1 MVSQAVQFGSG
12 VGRVIAAGVAALA
25 MIGLAT
31 PAAAQPGMTTP
42 AELEGVT
49 LQDKAGEVIDLEAL
63 LMNDAGEM
71 VRVGDYFNDGP
82 LARTPDGRGKP
93 AILALV
99 YYDCPVVCPLT
110 MERLRGAM
118 NKIDYTV
125 GEDFNVLVVSIDHT
139 NTTDMALG
147 EKLASL
153 LSYNRPETPAVRAG
167 WAYHT
172 ATAGNARRL
181 ADSVGFQYTFIA
193 DAGEFAHAPGLVLIT
208 PDGRVSRYID
218 GLDYVNQADDIQ
230 LGLVEAGQGSIAP
243 TLLDRLILFCFH
255 YDPSKGSYTVQA
267 VRVMQIGGVL
277 CMLGIA
283 GLILALRMQEKA
295 KQRRRAAR
303 GAAGAAGSGS
313 TAGLETPAPGPD
325 RRRAHG
331 GRGSAASARAG
342 TNTMAHRGRLPAAGI
357 ERGV

>member
-1 MVSQAVQFGSG
+1 
-12 VGRVIAAGVAALA
+12 IAGGVAALA
-25 MIGLAT
+25 LLGVPL
-31 PAAAQPGMTTP
+31 PASAQPGMTTP

-49 LQDKAGEVIDLEAL
+49 LQDRAGDTIDLDVL

-118 NKIDYTV
+118 NRVDYTV

-139 NTTDMALG
+139 NTTDMALR

-193 DAGEFAHAPGLVLIT
+193 DAGEYAHAPGLVLIT

-283 GLILALRMQEKA
+283 GLILVLRLQEKA
-295 KQRRRAAR
+295 RQRRIAAR
-303 GAAGAAGSGS
+303 GEAGGSTGDGS
-313 TAGLETPAPGPD
+313 TAGHEPPTAGSE

-331 GRGSAASARAG
+331 APGSAVSARAG